1 MSDNPHDA
9 LFQFT
14 FSSVEHAAAV
24 LRSALPA
31 EVAERIDWSTLA
43 PMPGSFVDA
52 KLDGRRSDLLFAAT
66 LAGHP
71 SLLYLLFEH
80 QSYGDELLLL
90 RLLEYMTRIWRAYL
104 QDHPKA
110 KRLPIILPVVLHHSE
125 RGWRA
130 ATKLDQLLAGDDT
143 LLAVVGRFVP
153 RYEIVLDDISELDGE
168 ALRKR
173 AITAL
178 GKFVLYLFRYART
191 PKELFEGMSRWREVI
206 IEVTEAP
213 RGGDAISA
221 VLMYLQTI
229 SRKSEEEVIMAI
241 QDSTDE
247 SFADQTARMKKFLD
261 AMGLL
266 QGLAALVRQFERRL
280 GRALSAEERGKL
292 ANRLR
297 DEGPEKVGD
306 VILDLE
312 KAELAAWLNGS
323 G

>member
-14 FSSVEHAAAV
+14 ISSVEHAAAA

-31 EVAERIDWSTLA
+31 EVAEKIDWSTLA

-52 KLDGRRSDLLFAAT
+52 KLDGRRSDLLFSAT

-110 KRLPIILPVVLHHSE
+110 KRLPVILPVVLHHSE

-130 ATKLDQLLAGDDT
+130 ATKLDQLLAGDDA
-143 LLAVVGRFVP
+143 LLALVGRFVP

-178 GKFVLYLFRYART
+178 GY
-191 PKELFEGMSRWREVI
+191 RE
-206 IEVTEAP
+206 E
-213 RGGDAISA
+213 RGF
-221 VLMYLQTI
+221 Q
-229 SRKSEEEVIMAI
+229 K
-241 QDSTDE
+241 
-247 SFADQTARMKKFLD
+247 
-261 AMGLL
+261 
-266 QGLAALVRQFERRL
+266 GLAPIVRLFERRL
-280 GRALSAEERGKL
+280 GRALSAEERRKL
-292 ANRLR
+292 ADRLR

-306 VILDLE
+306 VVLDLE
-312 KAELAAWLNGS
+312 AAALATWLHGS